1 MQNEGLLGKVD
12 DGTKDNIAKALWMNE
27 FDIDRIPES
36 IIEKLND
43 EKNSN
48 QNFGKRMQYLL
59 KERIENPDSFT
70 PSYKKVYET
79 LIQHSES
86 LSPQQAYAMTLF
98 LGMDS
103 SKGYHSI
110 PAKAD
115 FKLPEDDAPQ
125 FDYQLGWHFIVGSCM
140 GDNGKEY
147 GVQFMFWQYALLPP
161 DIAKHF
167 GLSDIENQILELHL
181 AISEAGGEHYRSRPI
196 LVAGTTGL
204 IDFSS
209 NPFDYTF
216 GKNKIKAL
224 KEDSTFPLQIKGWGI
239 DCDQDSPSEIEVD
252 ITLTQTKDYLLQGKN
267 GCDPCCGGVGTL
279 YYSVPNLR
287 VDPDNSILRIN
298 EKEVSLKSGK
308 FWYDHQWCN
317 GMLPGGNP
325 RVKVLRA
332 ANNMSEKPPGGW
344 DWFMA
349 QFKDDRELT
358 MASIHSNEMKQFYE
372 QTGPNPP
379 GIMDVEVKGKY
390 IDEENNSIDIKGNL
404 KITEWIRSVKSQ
416 YPELYPVTNTWY
428 PQRWEFEFG
437 KDVPEDIRKFTMI
450 PIVEGG
456 QSGFFGEGLHYS
468 EGAVYLEDP
477 EGNSIGR
484 GFAESTG
491 YADTMLNRLKLAGLP
506 ATQETLDKL
515 ELPEPSSF
523 LKLISTLYVFWP
535 SNKSKLTKIL
545 SNCVDTQ

>member
-1 MQNEGLLGKVD
+1 MQNEGLLGKLD

-48 QNFGKRMQYLL
+48 QNFGKRMKYLL

-103 SKGYHSI
+103 SKGYHPI

-161 DIAKHF
+161 EIAKHF

-204 IDFSS
+204 VDFSS

-216 GKNKIKAL
+216 GKNKIRAL

-239 DCDQDSPSEIEVD
+239 DCVPDSPSEIEVD

-287 VDPDNSILRIN
+287 VDPDKSTLRIN

-349 QFKDDRELT
+349 HFKDDRELT

-372 QTGPNPP
+372 QTGSNSP
-379 GIMDVEVKGKY
+379 GIMEVEVKGKY
-390 IDEENNSIDIKGNL
+390 IDEKNNFKDVKGIL

-416 YPELYPVTNTWY
+416 YPELYSVTNTWY
-428 PQRWEFEFG
+428 PQKWEFEFG
-437 KDVPEDIRKFTMI
+437 EDVPEDIRKFTMT
-450 PIVEGG
+450 PIVDGG

-468 EGAVYLEDP
+468 EGAVYLNDP

-506 ATQETLDKL
+506 ATPEMLDKL

-523 LKLISTLYVFWP
+523 LKLISTLYVLWP

>member
-1 MQNEGLLGKVD
+1 MQNEELVEKID
-12 DGTKDNIAKALWMNE
+12 EETKSNIAKALWMQE
-27 FDIDRIPES
+27 FNAEEIPEE
-36 IIEKLND
+36 IIKRLRSK
-43 EKNSN
+43 KNSN
-48 QNFGKRMQYLL
+48 NGFGKRMQYLL
-59 KERIENPDSFT
+59 EERIKNPDSFT
-70 PSYKKVYET
+70 PDYKKVYKT
-79 LIQHSES
+79 LIQHSKS

-103 SKGYHSI
+103 SKGYEAI

-115 FKLPEDDAPQ
+115 FKLPQDDVPQ
-125 FDYQLGWHFIVGSCM
+125 FGYQLGWHFIVGSCI
-140 GDNGKEY
+140 GENGKEY

-181 AISEAGGEHYRSRPI
+181 AVSEAGGNHYRSKPI
-196 LVAGTTGL
+196 LIAGTTGL
-204 IDFSS
+204 LDFSN

-239 DCDQDSPSEIEVD
+239 DLSSDSPSEIEVD

-287 VDPDNSILRIN
+287 VDPDKSILRIN
-298 EKEVSLKSGK
+298 EEEVSLKSGK

-317 GMLPGGNP
+317 GMLPAGSP

-332 ANNMSEKPPGGW
+332 ANNLSEKPPGGW

-379 GIMDVEVKGKY
+379 GIMEVEVSGKY
-390 IDEENNSIDIKGNL
+390 IDEKSNSTGVKGIL
-404 KITEWIRSVKSQ
+404 KVTEWIKSVKSQ
-416 YPELYPVTNTWY
+416 DPELYLVTNTWY
-428 PQRWEFEFG
+428 PQKWEFEFG
-437 KDVPEDIRKFTMI
+437 EDVPEDIRKFIMT
-450 PIVEGG
+450 PIVEEG
-456 QSGFFGEGLHYS
+456 QSGFFGDGLHYS
-468 EGAVYLEDP
+468 EGAVYLKDYD
-477 EGNSIGR
+477 GNSIGR

-506 ATQETLDKL
+506 ATEEMLHKL
-515 ELPEPSSF
+515 EIPQPSSL
-523 LKLISTLYVFWP
+523 LKLISSLYIMWP

-545 SNCVDTQ
+545 SNCIDTQ